1 MSAVLL
7 RLLVY
12 AIIIGA
18 IYFGIR
24 SIINDWKKKFKA
36 DDTATRERDLKESK
50 RPDVVELKRDKDG
63 VFRPGEKSDTE
74 KNDKDGRD

>member
-18 IYFGIR
+18 IYFGVR

-36 DDTATRERDLKESK
+36 DDAAVRERDLKEGK

-63 VFRPGEKSDTE
+63 VFRPGSKSDAD
-74 KNDKDGRD
+74 KNNEDRSD